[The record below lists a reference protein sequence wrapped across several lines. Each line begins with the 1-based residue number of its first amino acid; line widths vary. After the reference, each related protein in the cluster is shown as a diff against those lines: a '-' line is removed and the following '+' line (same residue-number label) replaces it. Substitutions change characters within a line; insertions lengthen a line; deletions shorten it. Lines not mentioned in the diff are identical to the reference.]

1 MSELNYSVVAY
12 LSGEL
17 RDFVDGFRKR
27 LNPNFAGWLAHVS
40 ILPPRP
46 LQAAQKEAVQAIQS
60 RCAQWEPFQ
69 VGIDGVATFWP
80 VKGVVYLSLSFGS
93 QLLVELHDALNCGGL
108 ECVEPYPYVPHV
120 TIAQELDEA
129 GMHAVLEDVSC
140 QWSRFVGERAFHL
153 ESLSLV
159 QQTPENGW
167 NDLATLPL
175 GSLLT
180 PSRK

>member
-1 MSELNYSVVAY
+1 MNYSVVAY

-27 LNPNFAGWLAHVS
+27 LNPRFADWLPHVS

-46 LQAAQKEAVQAIQS
+46 LQATQEETVQEIQR
-60 RCAQWEPFQ
+60 RCAQRKPFR
-69 VGIDGVATFWP
+69 VGINGVSTFWP
-80 VKGVVYLSLSFGS
+80 VNGVVYLSLSFGS
-93 QLLVELHDALNCGGL
+93 QLLVELHDALNCCGL

-120 TIAQELDEA
+120 TIAQELDEV
-129 GMHAVLEDVSC
+129 GTQAVIEEVSRR
-140 QWSRFVGERAFHL
+140 WASFAGERVFRL

-159 QQTPENGW
+159 QQTLENSW
-167 NDLATLPL
+167 VDLATLTL
-175 GSLLT
+175 GNQLT